1 MELIQT
7 LGTAMGFGV
16 LSGVNLYLLMVL
28 IGLGI
33 RLHLVVL
40 GDKYSQ
46 LAVLGTTWVIV
57 VASILYLI
65 EFFADKIPGLDSAWD
80 AVHTLIRPVGG
91 MLIAL
96 GSVGALD
103 QDLNVLAALV
113 GGSAAFSSHVA
124 KSGTRLLV
132 NASPE
137 PFTNM
142 MLSFGEDLA
151 VVGGTAIAVVFPC
164 LAFVVF
170 SLVIVA
176 IWILVPRVFKAA
188 QKVGRRLFDNASKLK
203 RAVLK

>member
-1 MELIQT
+1 
-7 LGTAMGFGV
+7 MGFGV

-28 IGLGI
+28 IGLGV

-103 QDLNVLAALV
+103 QDLSVLAVLI

-137 PFTNM
+137 PLTNM

-151 VVGGTAIAVVFPC
+151 VVGGTVMVVLFPC

-170 SLVIVA
+170 SLLIVA
-176 IWILVPRVFKAA
+176 IWILVPRVYRAA
-188 QKVGRRLFDNASKLK
+188 QKVGRRLFDNVLRLR